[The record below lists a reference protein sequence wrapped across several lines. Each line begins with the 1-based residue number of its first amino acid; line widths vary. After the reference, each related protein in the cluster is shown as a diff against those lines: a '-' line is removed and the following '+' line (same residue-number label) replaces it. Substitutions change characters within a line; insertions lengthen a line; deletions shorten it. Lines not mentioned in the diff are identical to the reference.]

1 MNSIYKILLIS
12 LPILILKFSKSNK
25 NDEYKPDFKFTSSNR
40 LNLDK
45 RFTKKSEKDLM
56 MEKIFLILKKSYP
69 ILIVQN
75 EDFKKKFLS
84 LD

>member
-1 MNSIYKILLIS
+1 MNPIYNILYIS
-12 LPILILKFSKSNK
+12 VPFLLLKFLKSNK

-45 RFTKKSEKDLM
+45 RFTKKSERDLR

-69 ILIVQN
+69 NLIVQN

>member
-1 MNSIYKILLIS
+1 MNPIYNILYIS
-12 LPILILKFSKSNK
+12 VPFLLLKFLKSNK
-25 NDEYKPDFKFTSSNR
+25 NDEYKSDFKFTSSNR

-45 RFTKKSEKDLM
+45 RFTKKSERDLR

-69 ILIVQN
+69 NLIVQN